1 MQCCDC
7 GLIHRFNFRIR
18 KDKGGRRRIQ
28 LQGFRLDE
36 ANDKPMSLAD
46 DLRADID
53 ARIAADPTGI
63 DARIRAWIE
72 QNLEIKREDGVTMF
86 RLRPP
91 DDAA

>member
-1 MQCCDC
+1 
-7 GLIHRFNFRIR
+7 
-18 KDKGGRRRIQ
+18 
-28 LQGFRLDE
+28 
-36 ANDKPMSLAD
+36 MSLAD